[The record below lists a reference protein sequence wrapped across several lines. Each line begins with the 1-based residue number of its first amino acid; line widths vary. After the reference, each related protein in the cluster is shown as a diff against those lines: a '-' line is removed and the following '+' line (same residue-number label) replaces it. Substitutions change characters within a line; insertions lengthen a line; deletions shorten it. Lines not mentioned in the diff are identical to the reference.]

1 MNITRREI
9 IMAKHYDKEFKENAL
24 KYREANPKLSVAAV
38 CRNLGISTATY
49 YNWKR
54 SADANDDQVVHR
66 GSGNFNS
73 DEAKENARLRRELKN
88 TQDAL
93 EILKKAMGILAKE
106 EQK

>member
-1 MNITRREI
+1 
-9 IMAKHYDKEFKENAL
+9 MAKHYDKEFKENAL

-38 CRNLGISTATY
+38 CRNLGISPATY

-66 GSGNFNS
+66 GPGNFSS
-73 DEAKENARLRRELKN
+73 DEAKENTRLRRELKN

-93 EILKKAMGILAKE
+93 EILKKAMGILAKD

>member
-1 MNITRREI
+1 
-9 IMAKHYDKEFKENAL
+9 MAKHYDKEFKENAL
-24 KYREANPKLSVAAV
+24 QYRKDNPNLSTAAV
-38 CRNLGISTATY
+38 CRNLGISPATY

-54 SADANDDQVVHR
+54 SADANENQVVHR
-66 GSGNFNS
+66 GSGNYSS

-93 EILKKAMGILAKE
+93 VILKKAMGILAKN